1 MGAPLAVAL
10 GALHYLALFLQLG
23 GATRPAGHAPWD
35 NHISGHGGQGSGQ
48 QHLPQVAPV
57 AREAHGRRHLRVPCH
72 RLQRRQGP
80 APQGQGLPA
89 GAAGGELRPAPARGP
104 TCRARPAA
112 PQARQGAAEA
122 LGGRGGLQRLD

>member
-35 NHISGHGGQGSGQ
+35 NHVSGHGGQGGGQ
-48 QHLPQVAPV
+48 QHLPQAAPV
-57 AREAHGRRHLRVPCH
+57 SGEAHGRRHLRVPRH

-89 GAAGGELRPAPARGP
+89 GAARGELRPAPARSP
-104 TCRARPAA
+104 SRRARPAA
-112 PQARQGAAEA
+112 PQARQGAEEA
-122 LGGRGGLQRLD
+122 LSGPGGLQPLD

>member
-23 GATRPAGHAPWD
+23 GATRAAGHAPWD
-35 NHISGHGGQGSGQ
+35 SHVSGHGGQGGGQ
-48 QHLPQVAPV
+48 QHLPQVALVPG
-57 AREAHGRRHLRVPCH
+57 EAHGRRHLRVPRH

-89 GAAGGELRPAPARGP
+89 GAAGRELRPAPARSP
-104 TCRARPAA
+104 SRRPRPAPA
-112 PQARQGAAEA
+112 QAGQGAEEA
-122 LGGRGGLQRLD
+122 LGGPGGLQPLD